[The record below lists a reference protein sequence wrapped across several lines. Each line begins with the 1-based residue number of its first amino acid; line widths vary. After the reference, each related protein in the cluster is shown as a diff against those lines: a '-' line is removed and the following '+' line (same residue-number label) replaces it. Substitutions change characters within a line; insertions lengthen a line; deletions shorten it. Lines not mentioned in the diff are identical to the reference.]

1 MKILIEK
8 TPAYFVKSYV
18 PRRIFFFNPSVK
30 LIVLL
35 RNPLDRLI
43 SDYDQVISFVS
54 LCVCFFR
61 KRIPRCLWFYML
73 RCWSTNI
80 GTESKVA
87 TGAVQNAVDQR
98 PVVLKST
105 WTREP
110 YYQYPLVWRSA
121 SSNFF
126 KGLAFVN
133 ATAVFS
139 SYYQIS

>member
-54 LCVCFFR
+54 LCVCVFFER
-61 KRIPRCLWFYML
+61 GYHVVSDFIC
-73 RCWSTNI
+73 S
-80 GTESKVA
+80 VA
-87 TGAVQNAVDQR
+87 DQ
-98 PVVLKST
+98 
-105 WTREP
+105 
-110 YYQYPLVWRSA
+110 
-121 SSNFF
+121 
-126 KGLAFVN
+126 
-133 ATAVFS
+133 
-139 SYYQIS
+139 QI